1 MAGEMYAVVADDAV
15 EGGDRK
21 HVLAGDGGDVVGAA
35 DGDPPAACDV
45 AVDDV
50 GGAVVGCTVA
60 VGTVAGDYM
69 KGFVF
74 CSYPDAFALFLLP
87 VCLALD
93 LGYAPSYFLQPQS
106 PSGPYSKEVLEED
119 VYVGDLVA
127 EEVLHVLV

>member
-1 MAGEMYAVVADDAV
+1 MYAVVADDAV

-21 HVLAGDGGDVVGAA
+21 YVLAGDGGDVVGAA
-35 DGDPPAACDV
+35 GGVLDGGLPAACDLV
-45 AVDDV
+45 VDDV
-50 GGAVVGCTVA
+50 GGAAVGCTVA

-69 KGFVF
+69 KGFEF
-74 CSYPDAFALFLLP
+74 CSYPDACALFLLP
-87 VCLALD
+87 VCIALD
-93 LGYAPSYFLQPQS
+93 LGHAPSYFLQPQI